1 MSLLNDSVEEP
12 ESTPSKSG
20 NKLPL
25 LTLGILMAVGLGALV
40 VIGSLILNR
49 LNELESQMLGVS
61 ERAEEIAESS
71 RSALERA
78 VQAEEAALEAA
89 RGRAQAETD
98 AAMAQDEARR
108 AEEEAQRARQDA
120 QVALE
125 EAERIKQEREEELD
139 RLQQALS
146 QIAETRR
153 TALGL
158 VMNLGSDH
166 LKFDFDKSDIRPEN
180 RELLSRIVGILLTS
194 NDYQVYVYGHT
205 DDIGTEEYNM
215 GLSERRAQAVRD
227 YLAQAGIDP
236 GIIDTE
242 GFGKSQPLVPGTSD
256 EARGKNRR
264 VELGIVNTQIK
275 YPGQSPP
282 RGN

>member
-61 ERAEEIAESS
+61 ERAEE
-71 RSALERA
+71 
-78 VQAEEAALEAA
+78 AAREAA

-227 YLAQAGIDP
+227 YLAQAGVDP

-242 GFGKSQPLVPGTSD
+242 GFGKSQPLVPGTSE

-282 RGN
+282 REN